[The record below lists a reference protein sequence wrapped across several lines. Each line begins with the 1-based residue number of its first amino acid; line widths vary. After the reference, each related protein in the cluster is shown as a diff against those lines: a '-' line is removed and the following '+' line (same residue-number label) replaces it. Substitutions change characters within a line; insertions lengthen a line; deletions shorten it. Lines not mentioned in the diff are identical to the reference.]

1 MIYVNQELE
10 GMHPG
15 LFLLGIAAYAVLL
28 TSGYLGKWGKELKNP
43 YIYLIPDKP
52 WKKMWYATMMDHIR
66 ALLDG
71 SVLVIPIGVMW
82 KVPVWQMIAVILIY
96 VALQANKMYL
106 KIFADSILGYT
117 LGKLGK
123 DIMRMVIQG
132 STLGIGVLLAVLAG
146 IFIHVNWV
154 FPIILFYCI
163 IITVLIAM
171 IASARFEVL
180 EQQD

>member
-1 MIYVNQELE
+1 
-10 GMHPG
+10 
-15 LFLLGIAAYAVLL
+15 
-28 TSGYLGKWGKELKNP
+28 
-43 YIYLIPDKP
+43 
-52 WKKMWYATMMDHIR
+52 MWYATMMDHIR

-106 KIFADSILGYT
+106 KIFADSILGDT

-132 STLGIGVLLAVLAG
+132 STLGIGVLLAVLYSCKLG
-146 IFIHVNWV
+146 ISNHSFLLHNHYRT
-154 FPIILFYCI
+154 YCDDS
-163 IITVLIAM
+163 VC
-171 IASARFEVL
+171 
-180 EQQD
+180 